1 MKQELSAFE
10 LKEQGNKYFAHQK
23 YHEAADFY
31 TRAIVIISN

>member
-23 YHEAADFY
+23 YQTVKKTDD
-31 TRAIVIISN
+31 V